1 MASRNVIVFGPT
13 GAVGSAAARTA
24 HSYGAKVALAMRD
37 ISKSIP
43 GLDKA
48 DEELGRY
55 ERVQA
60 DLTQPE
66 TVLAAVTETGATHA
80 FIYITF
86 GGSADHMRSTIEAL
100 KTGGVQSVVLLS
112 SSSVQDDIRSVS
124 PSDFIAFAH
133 ARVEVS
139 LEDVFGRN
147 GYVAVRPGFFA
158 NNTLWWR
165 SQIGE
170 DGEVKTAFPGLVFD
184 YISPED
190 IGAVCGTILAGVSR
204 TRIETVV
211 LLVGPEQLPIID
223 AVGIVAKAIGK
234 EAKVTLVSQEENVQV
249 MVEKSGLPGPMAQ
262 TLIRQ
267 FAELE
272 SSIKSL
278 DFFQSPAFKA
288 SQDAKANIERYLGH
302 PPTRLF
308 EWVEQNKT
316 KFGP

>member
-1 MASRNVIVFGPT
+1 MV
-13 GAVGSAAARTA
+13 
-24 HSYGAKVALAMRD
+24 
-37 ISKSIP
+37 
-43 GLDKA
+43 
-48 DEELGRY
+48 

-66 TVLAAVTETGATHA
+66 TVLAAVTKTGATHA
-80 FIYITF
+80 FIYTTL
-86 GGSADHMRSTIEAL
+86 GGSTDHMRSIIEVL
-100 KTGGVQSVVLLS
+100 KTGGVESVIVLS
-112 SSSVQDDIRSVS
+112 SSSIQGDIRSVT
-124 PSDFIAFAH
+124 PSDLIAFAH
-133 ARVEVS
+133 AQVEVS

-190 IGAVCGTILAGVSR
+190 IGAVCGTILAGAFP

-211 LLVGPEQLPIID
+211 PLIGPEQLPISD

-249 MVEKSGLPGPMAQ
+249 MIEKSGLPEPMAQ
-262 TLIRQ
+262 ILIRQ

-272 SSIKSL
+272 ASTKSP

-288 SQDAKANIERYLGH
+288 SQDAKANIERYLGR
-302 PPTRLF
+302 PPMRLF
-308 EWVEQNKT
+308 EWVVQNKS
-316 KFGP
+316 KFGK